1 MRKRMKQ
8 QKTTKLRRS
17 GGDTVV
23 YLRDKNHLMQK
34 WKLEEMQLQ
43 RQQLEAQSK
52 KEGHSKKQHQGL
64 MQVMLQQTKQ
74 QQEQKFSADVNRN
87 AAAAVSNYHKT
98 YRKTKLS
105 NTTLPPLRV
114 AQKSD
119 YTTTLEI
126 TDLSFSELRYSLR
139 MLRIWH

>member
-8 QKTTKLRRS
+8 QKRTKRRRS
-17 GGDTVV
+17 RGDTVV

-74 QQEQKFSADVNRN
+74 QQEQKIFRC
-87 AAAAVSNYHKT
+87 
-98 YRKTKLS
+98 
-105 NTTLPPLRV
+105 
-114 AQKSD
+114 
-119 YTTTLEI
+119 
-126 TDLSFSELRYSLR
+126 
-139 MLRIWH
+139 